1 MKQKAPDNNVSAE
14 LVRSE
19 GLNRKYLRQQDLR
32 RLMHSDFSS
41 RRAVEGLYWGRHRTR
56 QRGQSIEFHDYR
68 QYIPGDPLHHVDWKV
83 YGRSD
88 RLFIKLFE
96 HQADL
101 TVHLLVDGS
110 RSMAFGGFGKN
121 ASDTSDG
128 DSKYDCGCRL
138 AAAIG
143 FLIARQRDRFS
154 FGICQDGLQ
163 QFGRSGSTMPHLL
176 NVLDQMESFKLKSQ
190 AGFGEAI
197 ETLLHRSKKR
207 DFLCVFSDLLDEP
220 NDLLDQVAIWLQRGG
235 EAIIFHVLHDDELE
249 LPKSLKSGRFVD
261 SESGQQIQIDPP
273 AIADD
278 YRKTMHKFTQQWA
291 DNFKQLGVDYNLVKV
306 QSHFAR
312 VLEKYFC
319 QRTDRLSGRRRK

>member
-1 MKQKAPDNNVSAE
+1 MKQESPNEIAAAE
-14 LVRSE
+14 IARSE
-19 GLNRKYLRQQDLR
+19 GLNRRYLRQQDLR

-41 RRAVEGLYWGRHRTR
+41 RRAVEGLYSGSHKTR

-68 QYIPGDPLHHVDWKV
+68 QYMPGDPVNHVDWKV

-110 RSMAFGGFGKN
+110 RSMAFRGFE
-121 ASDTSDG
+121 SRTVES
-128 DSKYDCGCRL
+128 DSKYDCSCRL

-163 QFGRSGSTMPHLL
+163 EYGRPGSTMPHLM
-176 NVLDQMESFKLKSQ
+176 NVLDQMESYKPKSQ
-190 AGFGEAI
+190 AGFGNAI

-220 NDLLDQVAIWLQRGG
+220 TELLEQVAIWLQRGG
-235 EAIIFHVLHDDELE
+235 EAIIFHTLHDDELV
-249 LPKSLKSGRFVD
+249 LPKSLKSGRFID
-261 SESGQQIQIDPP
+261 SESGQRIQIDTPS
-273 AIADD
+273 IAED
-278 YRKTMHKFTQQWA
+278 YCKTMHNFTQQWA
-291 DNFKQLGVDYNLVKV
+291 NDFKQLGVDYNLVKV
-306 QSHFAR
+306 KSHFANA
-312 VLEKYFC
+312 LEKYFA
-319 QRTDRLSGRRRK
+319 QRTDRLSGRRRNKV

>member
-1 MKQKAPDNNVSAE
+1 MTQDAFNEIVTAE

-41 RRAVEGLYWGRHRTR
+41 RRAVEGLYSGRHKTR

-110 RSMAFGGFGKN
+110 RSMGFRGFGL
-121 ASDTSDG
+121 DTSDN
-128 DSKYDCGCRL
+128 DSKFDCSCRL

-154 FGICQDGLQ
+154 FGICQNGLQ
-163 QFGRSGSTMPHLL
+163 GFGRPGSTMPHLL
-176 NVLDQMESFKLKSQ
+176 NVLDQMESVEPKSQ
-190 AGFGEAI
+190 AGFGKGI

-220 NDLLDQVAIWLQRGG
+220 TELLEQIAIWLQRGG
-235 EAIIFHVLHDDELE
+235 EAIVFHVLHDDELE
-249 LPKSLKSGRFVD
+249 LPKALKSGMFID
-261 SESGQQIQIDPP
+261 SESGQRIQIDPP
-273 AIADD
+273 AIAED
-278 YRKTMHKFTQQWA
+278 YRKTMHNFSQEWA
-291 DNFKQLGVDYNLVKV
+291 NNFKQLGVDYNLVKV
-306 QSHFAR
+306 QTHFASA
-312 VLEKYFC
+312 LEKYFA
-319 QRTDRLSGRRRK
+319 QRTDRLSGRQRNKV